1 MQRVIVALA
10 LSAGATTA
18 LQFAQPVRPVSK
30 HICRAE
36 ADAPVTAADIEDAAE
51 AAEEAPVVAEEA
63 AAEEKPKRKSKKDA
77 TPLDQLVVGDSYDGT
92 ITGVAAYL
100 SLIHI

>member
-36 ADAPVTAADIEDAAE
+36 ADAPVTADDA
-51 AAEEAPVVAEEA
+51 
-63 AAEEKPKRKSKKDA
+63 RR
-77 TPLDQLVVGDSYDGT
+77 
-92 ITGVAAYL
+92 
-100 SLIHI
+100 

>member
-18 LQFAQPVRPVSK
+18 LQFAAPVRPVSK

-63 AAEEKPKRKSKKDA
+63 ALPLPLGPAPLAPTA
-77 TPLDQLVVGDSYDGT
+77 TTSTEDIL
-92 ITGVAAYL
+92 
-100 SLIHI
+100 

>member
-18 LQFAQPVRPVSK
+18 LQFAAPVSK
-30 HICRAE
+30 LSKHVMRAE

-51 AAEEAPVVAEEA
+51 AAEEAPVVQ
-63 AAEEKPKRKSKKDA
+63 AAEA
-77 TPLDQLVVGDSYDGT
+77 
-92 ITGVAAYL
+92 
-100 SLIHI
+100 